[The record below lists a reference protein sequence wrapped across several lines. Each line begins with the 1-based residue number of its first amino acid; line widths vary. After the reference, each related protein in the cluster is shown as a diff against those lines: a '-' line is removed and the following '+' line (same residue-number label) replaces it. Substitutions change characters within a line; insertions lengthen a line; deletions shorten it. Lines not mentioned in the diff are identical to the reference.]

1 MVRNRVVAFLLTTL
15 ASPCVLALGLGPL
28 QATSGLDEPF
38 SGRIEI
44 LGAQPGDFDNLTV
57 GLASADQFARAGVDR
72 AAVLFNLRFKL
83 SDPTADKDY
92 VEISSRDP
100 IGEPFLNFLLE
111 MNWANGRLVREYTVL
126 LDPPTYDPNR
136 RVAAVPPAPAA
147 TSPVPASA
155 AAPTPAPATPS
166 QAAAAAPGTSYAAGG
181 ELGPVGAG
189 DTLWSI
195 ASRHRPDESV
205 SIQQMMLALLR
216 QNPDAFSNGNINML
230 RSGAILRLPDDAT
243 LRAVA
248 AAEAAAEV
256 RRQHQVWEEYRQQ
269 IGATPATQPLG
280 TAPAETAVAP
290 STPDA
295 AGDARLELVAPGG
308 TAEGGGT
315 PGASGESA
323 GGTELI
329 AEQLDATAQQATDLK
344 AKLSE
349 AEEIIDLLQR
359 QVNIKDQELAAL
371 QARLAELGI
380 EHGEIG
386 ASTTEPAATPGT
398 LPAATTAAETAEVTP
413 AESTAPEPPAAETAT
428 ELATEETPAETGA
441 AAEPAPAEDS
451 VVTADEP
458 VIEEEPADSASEP
471 EAETAAATPPPPNET
486 PPPEIE
492 VTESTEQAGFPANLI
507 PAGLADKVP
516 GGALTII
523 GAVVLV
529 VLGAFAAIVGSLLK
543 SRGGRAMPVA
553 VAVPAAVRPGS
564 EDVTVT
570 AAPVAG
576 DDFSA
581 ATDFDKTDS
590 GFPTFDPNATV
601 EAAAAEPTV
610 RPATTTDT
618 PQGDPLE
625 EVNVYL
631 AYERFDQAEELV
643 KRVIAQYPN
652 RHEYKARL
660 LEVYYSANDRPAYE
674 TAARELL
681 NAVGDQDPLWESA
694 LAMWAE
700 MSPERALFAAGA
712 APAAAAAAPAA
723 ASAFVDITGDS
734 DAQPGEA
741 TVTHAPGGRSPA
753 GLDLDL
759 GSAADAGGIL
769 DVTAGADDNDILDLT
784 STADGASSEGIF
796 DLTAGGEAG
805 SLELDDT
812 GGLLDITGGN
822 EGAAGA
828 GIMDI
833 TAGGAG
839 LLDVTKTGDIS
850 MVEDLDL
857 LNITSPGMRG
867 HDEAGQ
873 ASAPRADDDGLDI
886 VDTPEV
892 GSPSLDFDISD
903 TVAPAFATRQDALG
917 GEDDILDLTGGGS
930 SPADTAGLEFDIGG
944 LDEGA
949 ADTVELAQAPA
960 AESDLEFDLTL
971 GDDGAAEHDIALDVT
986 MAVDDLAPAVTVSE
1000 QEDAGGGLEITMEA
1014 DSAAFDGELSLKGA
1028 ELDALATDTAG
1039 EEEFDFAL
1047 DGTTDMDPIAADDT
1061 LDMANVIVSNSSDAG
1076 GDDAASLDDLTIE
1089 LDSALSDGAFG
1100 DSDGLDTVALNIDDD
1115 ELGLGANDQTIVMP
1129 MESGVAR
1136 QSDADEAET
1145 KINLAKAYIELGDK
1159 DVARSILDEIAQG
1172 GTLEQQ
1178 AEARNLLAQLGA

>member
-1 MVRNRVVAFLLTTL
+1 
-15 ASPCVLALGLGPL
+15 
-28 QATSGLDEPF
+28 
-38 SGRIEI
+38 
-44 LGAQPGDFDNLTV
+44 
-57 GLASADQFARAGVDR
+57 
-72 AAVLFNLRFKL
+72 
-83 SDPTADKDY
+83 
-92 VEISSRDP
+92 
-100 IGEPFLNFLLE
+100 
-111 MNWANGRLVREYTVL
+111 
-126 LDPPTYDPNR
+126 
-136 RVAAVPPAPAA
+136 
-147 TSPVPASA
+147 
-155 AAPTPAPATPS
+155 
-166 QAAAAAPGTSYAAGG
+166 
-181 ELGPVGAG
+181 
-189 DTLWSI
+189 
-195 ASRHRPDESV
+195 
-205 SIQQMMLALLR
+205 
-216 QNPDAFSNGNINML
+216 ML

-248 AAEAAAEV
+248 AEEAAAEV

-269 IGATPATQPLG
+269 IGAAPAAQPLG
-280 TAPAETAVAP
+280 TTPVDTAATPAAPA
-290 STPDA
+290 A

-315 PGASGESA
+315 PGASGQGA

-386 ASTTEPAATPGT
+386 ATPTEGTTPETPAATEAP
-398 LPAATTAAETAEVTP
+398 AETTDAVP
-413 AESTAPEPPAAETAT
+413 AESTAAESTTPEADT
-428 ELATEETPAETGA
+428 ELLTEEAPTEPSAP
-441 AAEPAPAEDS
+441 AEPAATEDS

-458 VIEEEPADSASEP
+458 VIEDEPADVAS

-486 PPPEIE
+486 PPPDIE

-507 PAGLADKVP
+507 PAGLAAKVP
-516 GGALTII
+516 GGALSII
-523 GAVVLV
+523 GAIVLV
-529 VLGAFAAIVGSLLK
+529 VLGAFAALVQSLLK
-543 SRGGRAMPVA
+543 SRGGRATPVA
-553 VAVPAAVRPGS
+553 VAVPAAVRPGP

-570 AAPVAG
+570 AAPATD

-581 ATDFDKTDS
+581 ATDFNKTDS
-590 GFPTFDPNATV
+590 GFPAFDPNATV
-601 EAAAAEPTV
+601 EAAAAEPTA
-610 RPATTTDT
+610 RPATPTDT
-618 PQGDPLE
+618 PDSDPLE

-643 KRVIAQYPN
+643 KRVIAQYPH

-660 LEVYYSANDRPAYE
+660 LEVYYSSNDRPAYE
-674 TAARELL
+674 NAARELL
-681 NAVGDQDPLWESA
+681 NAVGDKDPLWESA

-712 APAAAAAAPAA
+712 ATAAAAAAPAA
-723 ASAFVDITGDS
+723 ASAFVDITGDG

-741 TVTHAPGGRSPA
+741 TVTHAPGGRTPG

-759 GSAADAGGIL
+759 GSAGDAGGIL
-769 DVTAGADDNDILDLT
+769 DLTAGSDDNDILDLT
-784 STADGASSEGIF
+784 SSADRAADEGVF
-796 DLTAGGEAG
+796 DLTAGAEAG
-805 SLELDDT
+805 TLELDDA

-822 EGAAGA
+822 DGGDSTEMLDISAGE
-828 GIMDI
+828 
-833 TAGGAG
+833 AGGSD

-867 HDEAGQ
+867 RDEQAQ
-873 ASAPRADDDGLDI
+873 ASATRDDDGGLDI

-892 GSPSLDFDISD
+892 GAPSLDFDISD
-903 TVAPAFATRQDALG
+903 TVAPAFTAQRDALG
-917 GEDDILDLTGGGS
+917 DGDDILDLTGG
-930 SPADTAGLEFDIGG
+930 SPADDSALEFDIGG

-960 AESDLEFDLTL
+960 AESDLDFDLSL
-971 GDDGAAEHDIALDVT
+971 GDDGTVEDDIALDAT
-986 MAVDDLAPAVTVSE
+986 MAVDDIAPAVTVSE

-1014 DSAAFDGELSLKGA
+1014 DAAAFDGELSLKGA
-1028 ELDALATDTAG
+1028 ELDALATATAG

-1047 DGTTDMDPIAADDT
+1047 DGTTEMDPIAADDT
-1061 LDMANVIVSNSSDAG
+1061 LDMANVVASNVSDAG
-1076 GDDAASLDDLTIE
+1076 GDDTTSLDDLTIE
-1089 LDSALSDGAFG
+1089 LDSALSDSAFS
-1100 DSDGLDTVALNIDDD
+1100 DSDGLDTVALQIDDD
-1115 ELGLGANDQTIVMP
+1115 ELGLGGNDQTIVMP
-1129 MESGVAR
+1129 MESGVDR
-1136 QSDADEAET
+1136 QSDADETET

-1159 DVARSILDEIAQG
+1159 DVARSILDEIAHD